1 MIENIVDWLTNLMN
15 SLGYLGIGLAVF
27 LETIFPPIPSA
38 FIQPFAGFVASRTD
52 QTLLLTIISAT
63 IGTYL
68 GTFPFYLLGI
78 WGENAVYKFLSKYGK
93 YLFIEQEEVDKA
105 FEFFNKYGKE
115 VVLFGRLIPLVRTF
129 ISFPAGVA
137 RMPFWQFTIYTL
149 IGSAIWSSILSIA
162 GYLLGENWEI
172 LLTWLSRYENIM
184 LILIV
189 VVIIAYFVFKILKK
203 RKSTKV
209 I

>member
-1 MIENIVDWLTNLMN
+1 MIENIVEWLTNLMN

-52 QTLLLTIISAT
+52 QTLFLTIVAAT

-78 WGENAVYKFLSKYGK
+78 WGEKAVYKFLKKYGK

-115 VVLFGRLIPLVRTF
+115 VVLFGRLVPLVRTF

-137 RMPFWQFTIYTL
+137 KMPFWQFTIYTL
-149 IGSAIWSSILSIA
+149 IGSAIWSTILAVA
-162 GYLLGENWEI
+162 GYLLGENWEV
-172 LLTWLSRYENIM
+172 LLTLLSKYENIV
-184 LILIV
+184 LILFV
-189 VVIIAYFVFKILKK
+189 LSIAGYILF
-203 RKSTKV
+203 KV
-209 I
+209 IQRKRFKKS